1 MADWTPLAHQT
12 PQPQPQIW
20 TLYTDGAWGHL
31 GVGASAVLIAPLGL
45 CTKYAT
51 RLEFK
56 ATNNIA
62 EYEGLIL
69 GLNKAKAL
77 GAKTVLEKIDSQVV
91 AGQVK
96 KEYVIREPELAKYL
110 ATVRA
115 LERRF

>member
-1 MADWTPLAHQT
+1 MIST
-12 PQPQPQIW
+12 
-20 TLYTDGAWGHL
+20 
-31 GVGASAVLIAPLGL
+31 SGL
-45 CTKYAT
+45 RTKYAA

-77 GAKTVLEKIDSQVV
+77 GARTLHAKIDSQVV

-96 KEYVIREPELAKYL
+96 KEYTAREPELINYL
-110 ATVRA
+110 NTVRA

>member
-1 MADWTPLAHQT
+1 M
-12 PQPQPQIW
+12 
-20 TLYTDGAWGHL
+20 
-31 GVGASAVLIAPLGL
+31 IAPSGL

-77 GAKTVLEKIDSQVV
+77 GAQTLLAKIDSQVI

-96 KEYVIREPELAKYL
+96 KEYMAWEPELVKYL
-110 ATVRA
+110 ATVRD
-115 LERRF
+115 LEQRFQRFTQQYIPRAENAEADELAKAVVNNLPIPNGAF

>member
-1 MADWTPLAHQT
+1 MLAPSSLH
-12 PQPQPQIW
+12 
-20 TLYTDGAWGHL
+20 
-31 GVGASAVLIAPLGL
+31 
-45 CTKYAT
+45 TKYAA

-77 GAKTVLEKIDSQVV
+77 GAKTLLAKIDSQVL
-91 AGQVK
+91 AGQVE
-96 KEYVIREPELAKYL
+96 KEYMAREPELAKYL

-115 LERRF
+115 LEQRFQGFSLQ

>member
-1 MADWTPLAHQT
+1 M
-12 PQPQPQIW
+12 
-20 TLYTDGAWGHL
+20 
-31 GVGASAVLIAPLGL
+31 IAPSGL
-45 CTKYAT
+45 HTKYAG

-69 GLNKAKAL
+69 GLNKSKAL
-77 GAKTVLEKIDSQVV
+77 GAKTLLAKIDSQVI

-96 KEYVIREPELAKYL
+96 IEYMAQEPELVKYL

-115 LERRF
+115 LERKF

>member
-1 MADWTPLAHQT
+1 MG
-12 PQPQPQIW
+12 
-20 TLYTDGAWGHL
+20 TLRSWGL
-31 GVGASAVLIAPLGL
+31 RRLIAPSGL
-45 CTKYAT
+45 RTKYAA

-77 GAKTVLEKIDSQVV
+77 SAKSVLAKIDSQVV
-91 AGQVK
+91 AEQVE
-96 KEYVIREPELAKYL
+96 KEYVAREPELAKYL